1 METCQQ
7 QWPDLVQNNCVLL
20 REHKVRAQKDINIYI
35 IIYNVLLYLV
45 SVKYRYSRFLYV
57 LGLYY
62 SNKAEDIPIV

>member
-7 QWPDLVQNNCVLL
+7 QWPDLVKNNCVLL
-20 REHKVRAQKDINIYI
+20 REHKVRAQKDINIHN
-35 IIYNVLLYLV
+35 IIYIVLLYLV

-62 SNKAEDIPIV
+62 SNKAKDIPIV